1 MKKTNKKN
9 KKGTMKVNTQ
19 KVVKNVTTV
28 GLMTVVGGAVAG
40 STIRNVQDFTV
51 LVKKA
56 KAKHDVKKAER
67 KEKKAAK
74 KASKEA

>member
-40 STIRNVQDFTV
+40 STIRNVQDHGAG
-51 LVKKA
+51 K
-56 KAKHDVKKAER
+56 R
-67 KEKKAAK
+67 RRR
-74 KASKEA
+74 

>member
-9 KKGTMKVNTQ
+9 KKGTMKVNT
-19 KVVKNVTTV
+19 KVVKNVATV

-56 KAKHDVKKAER
+56 KAKHAER